1 MAKLKHIAIATQD
14 PDWRISTSQS
24 SNWIGQGGQQQCR
37 GVLPDRVNIAVL
49 HFKNEVVAG
58 EGFAPGYSGLHHI
71 GRVDNSN
78 AEGYYLTDGNI
89 NIAVLH
95 FKNEVVAGEGFAPGY
110 SGLHHIGF
118 QVQDAATTDAV
129 LRKLQRARHGRSQQR
144 AALGDGLRARRP

>member
-1 MAKLKHIAIATQD
+1 MAKLKHLAIATQD
-14 PDWRISTSQS
+14 PDSVADFYKS
-24 SNWIGQGGQQQCR
+24 
-37 GVLPDRVNIAVL
+37 VFELD
-49 HFKNEVVAG
+49 EV
-58 EGFAPGYSGLHHI
+58 

-118 QVQDAATTDAV
+118 PGAGCGHYRRGAPEIERTG
-129 LRKLQRARHGRSQQR
+129 HG
-144 AALGDGLRARRP
+144 